1 MTARFIS
8 FHKITKVVKSL
19 VRQYQIIKIPFSFL
33 HHQLKIQDVHLRFED
48 DSSNLEK
55 PFSFGVCINNVSA
68 QNPAKE
74 MVSVHTNLSEKT
86 LCFTASTIVQDNPPS
101 LLVTKASSTVFL
113 ALENSSHSRKKFW
126 NVYCHH
132 ACHHGTL

>member
-48 DSSNLEK
+48 DSSNLEN

-74 MVSVHTNLSEKT
+74 MVSVDTNRIYN
-86 LCFTASTIVQDNPPS
+86 CPGQSTFFISYKSKQYG
-101 LLVTKASSTVFL
+101 VFGL
-113 ALENSSHSRKKFW
+113 GKFKPF
-126 NVYCHH
+126 
-132 ACHHGTL
+132 